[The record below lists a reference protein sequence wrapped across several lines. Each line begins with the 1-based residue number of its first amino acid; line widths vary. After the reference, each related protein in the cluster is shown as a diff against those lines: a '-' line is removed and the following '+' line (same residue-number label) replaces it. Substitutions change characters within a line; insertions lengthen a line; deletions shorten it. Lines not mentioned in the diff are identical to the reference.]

1 MILFT
6 ILAIIAVILIVIT
19 IFVAAIGGTLG
30 IVLFGDIIVC
40 IAIIVWILKRILDK
54 HSRF

>member
-6 ILAIIAVILIVIT
+6 ILAIIAIILIVIT
-19 IFVAAIGGTLG
+19 ISIAAIGGTLG
-30 IVLFGDIIVC
+30 IVFFGDIIVC
-40 IAIIVWILKRILDK
+40 IAIIVWICKKILDK